1 MSVGLLYCEGGNKVD
16 SRVLNLFLGDL
27 CTVQSVGSK
36 YAFREKV
43 LISRDLK
50 PETIIA
56 GIRDRDFDDFAENPS
71 SPQFTPREWIVRDNQ
86 NLIQI
91 GWYWERKEIEN
102 YLIDPQIVI
111 PVLDKKLGKK
121 APSLSEYQ
129 RILEQAALKIA
140 TYTAARIALSL
151 CRVPRLLPLPNDWGE
166 EKWSMKFPFGQII
179 DEASCRLEIKRI
191 FTQYQNTQIPEENNI
206 INRFT
211 EILTDCQPGGFY
223 FENQN
228 YLTFFAGKDLLCA
241 MEEDLERLG
250 LGTPADFKERILVGM
265 RKISDVWQYLPEW
278 QRLRE
283 LIETSSM

>member
-1 MSVGLLYCEGGNKVD
+1 MSVSLLYCEGGKKKID
-16 SRVLNLFLGDL
+16 SRVLNLFLSDL

-43 LISRDLK
+43 LISRELK
-50 PETIIA
+50 PDTIIA
-56 GIRDRDFDDFAENPS
+56 GIRDRDFDDFAQNPS
-71 SPQFTPREWIVRDNQ
+71 SPQFIPRNWIVQDNQ
-86 NLIQI
+86 NSIQI

-111 PVLDKKLGKK
+111 PVLGKK
-121 APSLSEYQ
+121 APTLSAEYQ

-166 EKWSMKFPFGQII
+166 ERWSTKFPFGQII
-179 DEASCRLEIKRI
+179 DAASCLLEIQRI
-191 FTQYQNTQIPEENNI
+191 HTQYTNTQIPQENDI
-206 INRFT
+206 VER
-211 EILTDCQPGGFY
+211 LTQMLTYCQPGGFY

-241 MEEDLERLG
+241 MEEDLDRLR
-250 LGTPADFKERILVGM
+250 LGTPADFKERMLVGM
-265 RKISDVWQYLPEW
+265 RKISDIWQYLPEW
-278 QRLRE
+278 QRLRQ
-283 LIETSSM
+283 LIETYSI